1 VIRVALMLIACAMI
15 GCVSR
20 HTPYGMVR
28 DTLAQLPDGGEIYAE
43 WEYEGDPPCTRGPVV
58 MWQGPAHQPKR
69 LITLMPT
76 TGSPTSPADRL
87 PDEPLTNTKRHDVGN
102 GRRVWLE
109 STGGRAIASFDYD
122 AGIAVIGPYGQP
134 TWARTDARPLPG
146 E

>member
-1 VIRVALMLIACAMI
+1 MSKLVALCIVVASAI
-15 GCVSR
+15 GCANK
-20 HTPYGMVR
+20 TPRGSVR
-28 DTLAQLPDGGEIYAE
+28 DTLAQLPDGGEIYAR

-58 MWQGPAHQPKR
+58 VWQMVGQEPKR

-87 PDEPLTNTKRHDVGN
+87 PSEPLANTKRHDVGN

-109 STGGRAIASFDYD
+109 SDGRAVASFDYA

-134 TWARTDARPLPG
+134 DWARTDARPLPG